1 MSHKLKVYLA
11 VALGWAALAGGL
23 LSITG
28 IDLDS
33 IAGAVLIAVLY
44 MPSPMV
50 AALIAERGLR
60 RGRLGLPR
68 RGVRLVVPYFL
79 LPAGAVVGF
88 VLLFL
93 GAVLLGGN
101 LLGIDA
107 LGRLALTQDQIM
119 AGAADLFGQEAV
131 GAAGPPPPAAVL
143 LLAGLWGALVAG
155 WTINGVFAMGEE
167 YGWRGLMW
175 DELRVSGP
183 VRANLLIGVAWG
195 LWHAP
200 LIVQGYNYPG
210 FPALGVLAMMAFCIG
225 MSFVLTAVRELTGSL
240 IPVAAGHGIF
250 NGIAPILLILTPDAH
265 PILAGPV
272 GLLGAAI
279 FALWGAAAWTAV
291 RRRTASGKGAD
302 DPRLSGPQAVPAAVT
317 SANRQMYD
325 SRERES

>member
-1 MSHKLKVYLA
+1 VSHKLKVYLA
-11 VALGWAALAGGL
+11 VAFGWAVLAGGL

-28 IDLDS
+28 VDLGS

-68 RGVRLVVPYFL
+68 RGVRPAVPYFL

-101 LLGIDA
+101 VLGIDA
-107 LGRLALTQDQIM
+107 IGRLALTPDQIM
-119 AGAADLFGQEAV
+119 AGAADVFGQEAV
-131 GAAGPPPPAAVL
+131 DAAGPPPPAAL
-143 LLAGLWGALVAG
+143 LVLAGLWGALVAG
-155 WTINGVFAMGEE
+155 WTINGVVAMGEE

-175 DELRVSGP
+175 DELRVGGP

-195 LWHAP
+195 MWHAP
-200 LIVQGYNYPG
+200 LIVQGYNYSG
-210 FPALGVLAMMAFCIG
+210 FPALGVLAMVAFCIG

-240 IPVAAGHGIF
+240 IPVAAAHGMF
-250 NGIAPILLILTPDAH
+250 NGIAPLLLILTPDAH
-265 PILAGPV
+265 PVLGGPV

-279 FALWGAAAWTAV
+279 FTLLGAAGWTAV
-291 RRRTASGKGAD
+291 RHRASPGKGSD
-302 DPRLSGPQAVPAAVT
+302 DPQLSGPLALPVAATSEEQALHDP
-317 SANRQMYD
+317 
-325 SRERES
+325 RER